1 LAKLARQSMTRL
13 RAFDATSLRP
23 ADVDHDAVVSVF
35 RVPPEVA
42 GQRLDVFVQSQLH
55 RTSRTRAQT
64 IVRASAYDASGRR
77 LKPNDRVRAE
87 QHILL
92 WRPAWDETPVPLDI
106 PVLYEDEHLLAVAK
120 PANLPVHPTARY
132 HKNTLIKLLQA
143 ARPDCAFLS
152 LGHRLDRET
161 SGVILISKTRACDR
175 ALKKQL
181 ADRDDIEKTYFA
193 LTWGV
198 PDRGDGATS
207 FRYERSLALDLQSPL
222 RVKMGI
228 SDGPGALHA
237 ATHVHVEEVRHGP
250 SGRTYARVRCGL
262 ETGRQHQIRVHLASL
277 GAPVVGD
284 KLYGPDDR
292 AFARSADGELT
303 ALDAL
308 QLELP
313 RHALHAARL
322 ALAHPITGRPLA
334 VEAPPPA
341 DLEDFWNALR
351 GP

>member
-1 LAKLARQSMTRL
+1 MTRL
-13 RAFDATSLRP
+13 RAFDATQFRP
-23 ADVDHDAVVSVF
+23 ADVDDDAVVSVF

-92 WRPAWDETPVPLDI
+92 WRPPWDETPVPLDI

-120 PANLPVHPTARY
+120 PALLPVHPTARY

-161 SGVILISKTRACDR
+161 SGVILVSKTRECDR

-181 ADRDDIEKTYFA
+181 ADRADIEKSYIA
-193 LTWGV
+193 ITWGV
-198 PDRGDGATS
+198 PDRGDGATT
-207 FRYERSLALDLQSPL
+207 FRCERSLALDLESPL
-222 RVKMGI
+222 RVKMCL
-228 SDGPGALHA
+228 SDAPEALRA
-237 ATHVHVEEVRHGP
+237 ATIVRIEEVRRAATN
-250 SGRTYARVRCGL
+250 GRTYALVRCGL

-303 ALDAL
+303 PEDEAR
-308 QLELP
+308 LELP

-322 ALAHPITGRPLA
+322 AMAHPITGRPFA
-334 VEAPPPA
+334 VEAQLPS
-341 DLEDFWNALR
+341 DLGDFWESVR
-351 GP
+351 GL